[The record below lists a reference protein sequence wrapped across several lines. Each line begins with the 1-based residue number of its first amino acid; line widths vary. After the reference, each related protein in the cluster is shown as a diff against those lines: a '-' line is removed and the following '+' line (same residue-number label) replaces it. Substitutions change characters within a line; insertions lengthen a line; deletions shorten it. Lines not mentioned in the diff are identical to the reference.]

1 MGTVGQA
8 AQPNEGTG
16 PGIRQPPA
24 KPSPQNRGVTPLAV
38 VRSLTAERKPT
49 RSPVGTHGPL
59 TTSTATEPHG
69 RHSLASRNATAATA
83 VTDRSCGRQ
92 QLDPSGQISQPR
104 RRPVEPLAGHG
115 DVPAT
120 VVDLD
125 ATTVDTDPP
134 PLTNG
139 AESPYVQAL
148 A

>member
-49 RSPVGTHGPL
+49 RSPVGTP
-59 TTSTATEPHG
+59 TRSPNAVATSTCGHHN
-69 RHSLASRNATAATA
+69 RSFRNATAATA